1 VWGECLWERVVSFLD
16 LRGKMTVQDSCTT
29 TITADLQQEEDL
41 LKELGLDPSLLLNLS
56 EADRYAA
63 ISAARAAKR
72 AEERAEARQEQIALE
87 VALEEQ
93 KQRRQQ
99 YIQRQTEVLKGNHA
113 KNKLLECLLEEKHMN
128 QALKEKRYG
137 YNNEKDSTHDPQQGL
152 SNGTLKFVSKRER
165 AQSEK
170 SLQDNVELIKSENIP
185 AKKFHKVEVVTAGN
199 STTHDN
205 IVSGLASLP
214 SHLSASEILDIKKS
228 YLGKEAIDEN
238 EEERQRILE
247 QQKKKRQNKKITFKF
262 EWEPNEDTLAENDL
276 LYEFDPTKLYK
287 KGLSGNI
294 KKSYDDILD
303 NKRGRLGLKKPGVA
317 TVDTV
322 MSKPLS
328 LMTARDWRIFRENY
342 DIRVRGGKAPPPL
355 RSFYELPAPNMPQI
369 HPAILNAIENVL
381 KYKEPS
387 PIQRQA
393 IPLGL
398 QRRDLIA
405 IAETGSGK
413 TAAFGI
419 PLCHYILHLPKETLN
434 SVADHVSNFHSAIS
448 STRSTESK
456 PDHLLVFIV
465 FIFSSTLILG
475 STCPRFSAYAGTGF
489 TN

>member
-1 VWGECLWERVVSFLD
+1 
-16 LRGKMTVQDSCTT
+16 MTVKESCTT
-29 TITADLQQEEDL
+29 TTTDLQQEEDL

-93 KQRRQQ
+93 KKRRQQ
-99 YIQRQTEVLKGNHA
+99 YLQRQAEVLKGNHP
-113 KNKLLECLLEEKHMN
+113 KIKLLEGLLEEKHMN

-137 YNNEKDSTHDPQQGL
+137 YNEKDVTHDPQQGF
-152 SNGTLKFVSKRER
+152 SNNGTVKFVSKRER

-170 SLQDNVELIKSENIP
+170 TLQDIDPIKIESIP
-185 AKKFHKVEVVTAGN
+185 PKKFHKVEGN
-199 STTHDN
+199 STMHDN
-205 IVSGLASLP
+205 IVSSSASLP

-228 YLGKEAIDEN
+228 YLGKEAIDED

-276 LYEFDPTKLYK
+276 LYEFDPTKLNR

-294 KKSYDDILD
+294 KKSYDILD

-328 LMTARDWRIFRENY
+328 QMTARDWRIFRENY

-434 SVADHVSNFHSAIS
+434 SVADHVSNFHSTIFLLQGQQN
-448 STRSTESK
+448 RSLTHVSFFF
-456 PDHLLVFIV
+456 L
-465 FIFSSTLILG
+465 FSS
-475 STCPRFSAYAGTGF
+475 FHQH
-489 TN
+489 